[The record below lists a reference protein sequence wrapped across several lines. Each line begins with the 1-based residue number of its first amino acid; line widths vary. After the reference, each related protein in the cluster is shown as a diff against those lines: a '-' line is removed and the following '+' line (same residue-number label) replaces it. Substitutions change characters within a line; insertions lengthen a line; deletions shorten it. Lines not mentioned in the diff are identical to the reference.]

1 MRMGLFTMFARLAEP
16 PAPGTGAWRVRT
28 GDGQEG
34 VVLME
39 GGRVCWANHS
49 QGGRL
54 TDEIERRYG
63 VDHGAIEQVVRE
75 CRETHKPF
83 GAALVEEG
91 WITNEQLSSA
101 LREHT
106 CRSIMSL
113 VKAGVYQCE
122 WVPHQGS
129 GYSPETTISL
139 TQTVSSCVA
148 LIKGLGAEGLEI
160 SLEELLAGEAAGLL
174 IHAATRLPLAASIAP
189 VTWTE
194 MRAWLTW
201 VLRIESVCQPPSGS
215 YLAGRGAEG
224 GWVVW
229 RQGGVLGLAV
239 SPSEEVQRRVL
250 LRVSSGIGSWHVE
263 QPA

>member
-1 MRMGLFTMFARLAEP
+1 MR
-16 PAPGTGAWRVRT
+16 
-28 GDGQEG
+28 
-34 VVLME
+34 
-39 GGRVCWANHS
+39 S
-49 QGGRL
+49 
-54 TDEIERRYG
+54 
-63 VDHGAIEQVVRE
+63 

-91 WITNEQLSSA
+91 WITNDQLTSA

-106 CRSIMSL
+106 CRSILSL

-148 LIKGLGAEGLEI
+148 MIKGMGAEGLET

-174 IHAATRLPLAASIAP
+174 IHAATRLPLAASVAP
-189 VTWTE
+189 VNWAE

-201 VLRIESVCQPPSGS
+201 VLRIESLCHLASHG
-215 YLAGRGAEG
+215 YIAGRGADG

-229 RQGGVLGLAV
+229 RVGGVLGLAV
-239 SPSEEVQRRVL
+239 SPSEEVQRRL
-250 LRVSSGIGSWHVE
+250 MLRVSSGLATWNVE
-263 QPA
+263 QPE